1 MKNNYWL
8 IILCLLGSLFIYLF
22 YRTEKTV
29 VNQIF
34 ISIVSLG
41 KFVEWRMYVGC
52 TLPLNR
58 HIIYSL
64 PEGLWVFC
72 ITLES
77 KPFFIKIYNREFNLL
92 FLPLIFSIGL
102 ELFQLVHITNGRFDF
117 WDIGSSVAG
126 WSVAAYLIKNKT
138 AIQNI
143 RNPFTNRSLICV
155 LTYLIV
161 YLAHVWQ

>member
-1 MKNNYWL
+1 MKKNYWL
-8 IILCLLGSLFIYLF
+8 IIVCLLCSLFIYLF

-41 KFVEWRMYVGC
+41 KFVEWRRFVAGA
-52 TLPLNR
+52 LPLNS

-72 ITLES
+72 ITLVS
-77 KPFFIKIYNREFNLL
+77 KPFYVKVYNREINLL

-102 ELFQLVHITNGRFDF
+102 ELLQLVHITNGRFDF

-126 WSVAAYLIKNKT
+126 WSAAAYLMKNKS

-143 RNPFTNRSLICV
+143 RNPFTNKSLICV
-155 LTYLIV
+155 FTYLIV
-161 YLAHVWQ
+161 YLAHVWK